1 MTRKECEKKLLDQLE
16 NAWKTLKAFDPEAE
30 HLDMFTT
37 KDGHC
42 VMAFSGPRGNRKRI
56 VDGYKSPT
64 NSYRFSE

>member
-1 MTRKECEKKLLDQLE
+1 MTTKECEKKLLDQLE

-42 VMAFSGPRGNRKRI
+42 VMAFSGPRGNRRRI
-56 VDGYKSPT
+56 VDGYKSPRG
-64 NSYRFSE
+64 SYRLSE

>member
-16 NAWKTLKAFDPEAE
+16 AAWKTLKAFDPEAE
-30 HLDMFTT
+30 HLHMFAT

-42 VMAFSGPRGNRKRI
+42 VMAFSRPRGNRKRI

>member
-64 NSYRFSE
+64 NSYLFSE

>member
-42 VMAFSGPRGNRKRI
+42 VMAFSGPRGNRKRV